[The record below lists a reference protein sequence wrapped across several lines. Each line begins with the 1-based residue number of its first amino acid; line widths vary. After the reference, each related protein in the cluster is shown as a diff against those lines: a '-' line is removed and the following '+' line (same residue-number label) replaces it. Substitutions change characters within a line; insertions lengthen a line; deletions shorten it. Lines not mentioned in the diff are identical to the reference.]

1 LQKLKDTLA
10 KEKNPLP
17 EDDLVVKLRGRIE
30 KLSKPITDDSK
41 LVSLR
46 ADARESDMQTQQAK
60 VTAAEDIS
68 WALINSPAFLYNH

>member
-1 LQKLKDTLA
+1 
-10 KEKNPLP
+10 
-17 EDDLVVKLRGRIE
+17 VKLRGRIE
-30 KLSKPITDDSK
+30 KLSKPIADDSK

-46 ADARESDMQTQQAK
+46 ADVKESESQTQHAK